1 LSTAVPTRLLDK
13 GWLRALV
20 ARELSRHDP
29 EAARAR
35 LPAEVLRAGEP
46 GTDLAPAARLLVA
59 RSLRAR
65 PVERANADPAET
77 FLDEIRLHVGLVLD
91 LALVR
96 GEPARPERQRSRL
109 AAFLAA
115 AVGED
120 ELALDAYRP
129 DAPPRAVDRALRAA
143 EAALRAGLYPPGD
156 PVHGL
161 PLHPGHVAIQ
171 RRWLSRVVLTHLREG
186 GLGEVVLLRHRHYAF
201 RESVLL
207 VEALAGLVGVG
218 AAEEEKSFA
227 VRQRQLARL
236 ALPRPWLKEARRA
249 LTTPRAPGAIA
260 EAAPEPVRAFLVEQ
274 LFLAVRRAHLAGD
287 APGRFVEAF
296 AAAAR
301 LDPAA
306 LAAAQVEAAAQ
317 HGDHQV
323 WFEAIEGEGPT
334 SWQSIAAQWD
344 DAADFIV
351 ERVSSAVTENFEAV
365 VKEIRQTG
373 ELGALLAK
381 AAAGSA
387 LTADEKRKI
396 RVQLLDLAKA
406 VPALAIF
413 AAPGGLLL
421 LPLLAKLLPFNVL
434 PSAWDRVG
442 AAKEPPALPPAGGG
456 DPAAAAKPSSKKKV
470 TG

>member
-1 LSTAVPTRLLDK
+1 MPTRLLHK
-13 GWLRALV
+13 GWLDALV
-20 ARELSRHDP
+20 ADELARHDP

-35 LPAEVLRAGEP
+35 LPPELVRAGEP

-65 PVERANADPAET
+65 HVDRGASDPGAT
-77 FLDEIRLHVGLVLD
+77 FLDEIRLHVALVLD

-96 GEPARPERQRSRL
+96 GEPAPRDRQRARIV
-109 AAFLAA
+109 AFLAA
-115 AVGED
+115 AIGED
-120 ELALDAYRP
+120 ELALDAYRA
-129 DAPPRAVDRALRAA
+129 DAPPRAVERALRAA

-156 PVHGL
+156 AVGGL

-171 RRWLSRVVLTHLREG
+171 RRWLSRVVMGHHRDGT
-186 GLGEVVLLRHRHYAF
+186 LGEVALMRHRHYAL

-207 VEALAGLVGVG
+207 VEALAGLVG
-218 AAEEEKSFA
+218 ATSPADA
-227 VRQRQLARL
+227 HALAIRQRQLARF

-249 LTTPRAPGAIA
+249 LLAPRPPADLA
-260 EAAPEPVRAFLVEQ
+260 EATPGPVRAFLMEQ
-274 LFLAVRRAHLAGD
+274 LFLAVMRAHLAGD
-287 APGRFVEAF
+287 ATVRWVESF
-296 AAAAR
+296 AASAR
-301 LDPAA
+301 IDPAA

-323 WFEAIEGEGPT
+323 WFEAIEEEGPT
-334 SWQSIAAQWD
+334 SWQAIAAQWD
-344 DAADFIV
+344 DATDQIV
-351 ERVSSAVTENFEAV
+351 ERVSTAVTENFEAIV
-365 VKEIRQTG
+365 TEIRQTG

-381 AAAGSA
+381 ATAGTK
-387 LTADEKRKI
+387 LTAEEKGKVRL
-396 RVQLLDLAKA
+396 QLLDLAKA

-442 AAKEPPALPPAGGG
+442 AGKAPPALPRPGGEAPAKEEA
-456 DPAAAAKPSSKKKV
+456 PPKKV

>member
-1 LSTAVPTRLLDK
+1 VHTRLLDK
-13 GWLRALV
+13 GWLDALL
-20 ARELSRHDP
+20 AAELSRHDP

-35 LPAEVLRAGEP
+35 LPQELLRSAEP
-46 GTDLAPAARLLVA
+46 GIDLAPAARLLVA

-65 PVERANADPAET
+65 PVDRAADDPAAT
-77 FLDEIRLHVGLVLD
+77 FLDEIRLHVALVLD

-96 GEPARPERQRSRL
+96 GEPAQPKRQRSRL

-120 ELALDAYRP
+120 ALALDAYRA
-129 DAPPRAVDRALRAA
+129 DAPPRAVERALRAA
-143 EAALRAGLYPPGD
+143 ETALRAGLYPPGD

-171 RRWLSRVVLTHLREG
+171 RRWLSRVVLSHHREG
-186 GLGEVVLLRHRHYAF
+186 KLGEVAVMRHRHYAF

-207 VEALAGLVGVG
+207 VEALAGLVDAD
-218 AAEEEKSFA
+218 AAAGERASA

-249 LTTPRAPGAIA
+249 LAAPRPAAALA
-260 EAAPEPVRAFLVEQ
+260 EATPEPVRAFVVEQ
-274 LFLAVRRAHLAGD
+274 LFLAVLRARLAGEGT
-287 APGRFVEAF
+287 ARYVEAF
-296 AAAAR
+296 SAAAR

-334 SWQSIAAQWD
+334 SWQTIAAQWD

-351 ERVSSAVTENFEAV
+351 ERVSTAVTENLDAV
-365 VKEIRQTG
+365 VTEIRQTG

-381 AAAGSA
+381 AAAGTA
-387 LTADEKRKI
+387 LTAAEKRKV

-434 PSAWDRVG
+434 PSAWDRER
-442 AAKEPPALPPAGGG
+442 APKAPPALPPAGGG
-456 DPAAAAKPSSKKKV
+456 DTPSPKKKKA
-470 TG
+470 G

>member
-1 LSTAVPTRLLDK
+1 MPTRLLEK
-13 GWLRALV
+13 GWLEALV
-20 ARELSRHDP
+20 ASELTHHDP

-35 LPAEVLRAGEP
+35 LPAELLRAGAP

-65 PVERANADPAET
+65 PADRGASDPGAI
-77 FLDEIRLHVGLVLD
+77 FLDEIRLHVALVLD

-96 GEPARPERQRSRL
+96 GEPAPPGRQRSRII
-109 AAFLAA
+109 AFLAA

-120 ELALDAYRP
+120 ELALDAYRA
-129 DAPPRAVDRALRAA
+129 DAPPRAVERALRAT
-143 EAALRAGLYPPGD
+143 EAALRSGLYPPGD
-156 PVHGL
+156 AVGGL

-171 RRWLSRVVLTHLREG
+171 RRWLSRVVMGHHREG
-186 GLGEVVLLRHRHYAF
+186 KLGEVDLMRHRHYAL

-207 VEALAGLVGVG
+207 VEALAGLAG
-218 AAEEEKSFA
+218 AAGPADEHTLA
-227 VRQRQLARL
+227 IRQRQLARL

-249 LTTPRAPGAIA
+249 LLGPRSPADLA
-260 EAAPEPVRAFLVEQ
+260 EATPAPVRPFLVEQ
-274 LFLAVRRAHLAGD
+274 LLLAVLRARLAGD
-287 APGRFVEAF
+287 APARWVESFSAS
-296 AAAAR
+296 AR

-323 WFEAIEGEGPT
+323 WFEAIEEEGPT
-334 SWQSIAAQWD
+334 SWQAIAAQWD
-344 DAADFIV
+344 DAADQIV
-351 ERVSSAVTENFEAV
+351 ERVSTAVTENFEAIV
-365 VKEIRQTG
+365 TEIRQTG

-381 AAAGSA
+381 ATAGTKLSA
-387 LTADEKRKI
+387 EEKRKV

-442 AAKEPPALPPAGGG
+442 ATKAPPALPRPGG
-456 DPAAAAKPSSKKKV
+456 AAPEKDEAPPTKV

>member
-1 LSTAVPTRLLDK
+1 VPTRLDK
-13 GWLRALV
+13 GWLDALV
-20 ARELSRHDP
+20 ADELARHDP

-35 LPAEVLRAGEP
+35 LPPELVRAGAP
-46 GTDLAPAARLLVA
+46 GTDLAPSARLLVA

-65 PVERANADPAET
+65 PADRAPHDPGAT
-77 FLDEIRLHVGLVLD
+77 FLDEIRLHVALVLD

-96 GEPARPERQRSRL
+96 GEPSPPGRQRSRIV
-109 AAFLAA
+109 AFLAA

-120 ELALDAYRP
+120 ELALDAYRG
-129 DAPPRAVDRALRAA
+129 DAPARAVERALRAA
-143 EAALRAGLYPPGD
+143 ERALKAGLYPPGD
-156 PVHGL
+156 AVGGL
-161 PLHPGHVAIQ
+161 PLHPGHLAIQ
-171 RRWLSRVVLTHLREG
+171 RRWLSRVVMGHHREG
-186 GLGEVVLLRHRHYAF
+186 RLGEVDLMRHRHYAL

-207 VEALAGLVGVG
+207 VEALAGLV
-218 AAEEEKSFA
+218 AAAAPADEHALA

-249 LTTPRAPGAIA
+249 LLAPRPPAPLA
-260 EAAPEPVRAFLVEQ
+260 EAVPEAVRPFLLEQ
-274 LFLAVRRAHLAGD
+274 LFLAVMRARLPGD
-287 APGRFVEAF
+287 APTLWVESF
-296 AAAAR
+296 AASAR

-323 WFEAIEGEGPT
+323 WFEAIEEEGPS
-334 SWQSIAAQWD
+334 SWQAIAAQWD
-344 DAADFIV
+344 DAADLIV
-351 ERVSSAVTENFEAV
+351 ERVSTAVTENFEAIV
-365 VKEIRQTG
+365 TEIRQTG

-381 AAAGSA
+381 ATAGTK
-387 LTADEKRKI
+387 LTAEERRKV

-442 AAKEPPALPPAGGG
+442 APRAPPPLPRAGEGTQAKEDAPP
-456 DPAAAAKPSSKKKV
+456 KKV